1 MRKGRTVKADDLLP
15 LEPVVQ
21 ANKPTVSGEAARKSN
36 ASTRTDSTTGKV
48 SLKDI
53 DFGLNKDGSSDEDEG
68 EVKSEPRSE
77 SEDDEDDFIDT
88 EKLNKQ
94 RREDDEE
101 LKKILD
107 EENEELANML
117 SKTRRQIVVAPLS
130 LEVKAERIE
139 PEENGIDFDK

>member
-21 ANKPTVSGEAARKSN
+21 ANKNVSGEARKST
-36 ASTRTDSTTGKV
+36 ASTKTDSATGKV

-53 DFGLNKDGSSDEDEG
+53 DFGLNKDESSDEDEG
-68 EVKSEPRSE
+68 EVKSEPNSE
-77 SEDDEDDFIDT
+77 SEDDDFIDT

-107 EENEELANML
+107 EENEELASML

-130 LEVKAERIE
+130 LEVKTERIE

>member
-21 ANKPTVSGEAARKSN
+21 ANKSVSGEARKST
-36 ASTRTDSTTGKV
+36 ASAKPDSATGKV

-53 DFGLNKDGSSDEDEG
+53 DFGLNKDESSDEDEG
-68 EVKSEPRSE
+68 EVKSEPRSD
-77 SEDDEDDFIDT
+77 SEEDDDFIDT